1 MHEIKEFI
9 KRHYIFF
16 LIIIVLNS
24 ALLMIALGGSSLF
37 QNEVSQKN
45 VEKGISKCAET
56 ANELDNIVF
65 FGENIINF
73 IERDYRYIEDIS
85 EDKVNVKQL
94 ILESFQMISN
104 NIDLF
109 PNLYIAYDDKIV
121 STIDDRYEDFSPKG
135 RDWYELAIARGS
147 VVTTQPYQDI
157 LTDEGT
163 ITISKKVKDTEHC
176 VVGLDLNQ
184 KKLNE
189 IIDKA
194 VSKESFLYKGF
205 IVDQDGNFVAHSD
218 TTMVGKSIFDR
229 TIEKY
234 EYIEPYVKE
243 IFDKKSGVIEF
254 NNKGYEYSL
263 VYKATESNW
272 RVVYVVD
279 KKIINSDTNAYAI
292 LLISIYILC
301 FISLNLAITF
311 YYIKRNKAVRLKER
325 AESAERELIVHRNKL
340 EDIIKE
346 KTENIQFQS
355 EKLKKL
361 NTTIIDNLADIV
373 EFRDLESGQ
382 HIKRIK
388 EYTYLLTE
396 KAAELYPEVFGVC
409 LDKIDLLCKASALHD
424 IGKIGIPDSILLKP
438 GKLTKEEFEIMKTHT
453 TIGDELC
460 HRILEKYDPELAQ
473 FGHDICRYHHER
485 ADGRGYPDG
494 LFEDEIPP
502 CAQIVA
508 LADVY
513 DALIEK
519 RPYKRAFHHNE
530 AIKMILNGE
539 CGKFSDK
546 LMTCLQ
552 ILEKD
557 FEKISILYGEKE

>member
-1 MHEIKEFI
+1 M
-9 KRHYIFF
+9 
-16 LIIIVLNS
+16 V
-24 ALLMIALGGSSLF
+24 
-37 QNEVSQKN
+37 
-45 VEKGISKCAET
+45 
-56 ANELDNIVF
+56 
-65 FGENIINF
+65 ENIINF

-85 EDKVNVKQL
+85 ENQMNVKQL
-94 ILESFQMISN
+94 ILESFQMISRN
-104 NIDLF
+104 TDLF

-121 STIDDRYEDFSPKG
+121 STIDDRYEDFSPKD
-135 RDWYELAIARGS
+135 RDWYELAIISGDL
-147 VVTTQPYQDI
+147 VTTKPYKDI
-157 LTDEGT
+157 LTDEVT
-163 ITISKKVKDTEHC
+163 VTISKKVKGTEHC
-176 VVGLDLNQ
+176 VVGLDLSQN
-184 KKLNE
+184 KINE
-189 IIDKA
+189 IINNTI
-194 VSKESFLYKGF
+194 SKESFIEKGF
-205 IVDQDGNFVAHSD
+205 ILDEDGNFVAHSD
-218 TTMVGKSIFDR
+218 TTMIGKSIFDR
-229 TIEKY
+229 TMNNY
-234 EYIEPYVKE
+234 EYIEPYLKE
-243 IFDKKSGVIEF
+243 VFDKKSGVIELY
-254 NNKGYEYSL
+254 NEGYEYSL

-279 KKIINSDTNAYAI
+279 RKVINSNTYAYGI
-292 LLISIYILC
+292 LLISIYVFS
-301 FISLNLAITF
+301 FISLNSAITF

-340 EDIIKE
+340 EEIIKE
-346 KTENIQFQS
+346 KTENIEFQS

-361 NTTIIDNLADIV
+361 NITIIDNLADIV

-494 LFEDEIPP
+494 LLENEIPP

-530 AIKMILNGE
+530 AIQMILNGE